1 MKAVALVL
9 AFLLSLMVLSHPA
22 AVAAVLSAELAVC
35 GVLAWLTYRGL
46 RAAMIPATW
55 RRTT

>member
-1 MKAVALVL
+1 MKAVAVVL
-9 AFLLSLMVLSHPA
+9 AFLLVLSHPA
-22 AVAAVLSAELAVC
+22 AVAAVLAAEMAVC
-35 GVLAWLTYRGL
+35 GILGWLTWQGL